1 MRRLVVTFDDIPCPG
16 HIRTIIDAMARVQGV
31 SDVSVFYDESRGE
44 IDYDPALA
52 TPEDIV
58 NGMPQDCPARILE
71 DKPGT

>member
-1 MRRLVVTFDDIPCPG
+1 
-16 HIRTIIDAMARVQGV
+16 MARVQGV